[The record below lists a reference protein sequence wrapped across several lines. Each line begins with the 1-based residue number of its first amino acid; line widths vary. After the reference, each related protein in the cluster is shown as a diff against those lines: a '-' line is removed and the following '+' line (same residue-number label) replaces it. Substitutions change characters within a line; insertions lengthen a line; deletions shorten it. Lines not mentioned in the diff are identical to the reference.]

1 MRDVAFL
8 ARQPI
13 AHRGLHDGN
22 KAVWE
27 NTLSAFER
35 AIDAGYAIECDLQYA
50 ADAAPVVFHDDDMQ
64 RLCNVNAD
72 IRTKTAAELS
82 LISIGGTKD
91 KIPSLRALLRLVKGR
106 VPLLLELKGRKGDDD
121 GFTSAV
127 LEALEDYKGDVA
139 LMSFDTWLLKELK
152 ELECP
157 LPVGLTAE
165 GTKEEDFAEHRK
177 VIDYGLDFISYNILH
192 LPNAFI
198 TAERAR
204 GVPVTSWTV
213 RTPQQAAHSRA
224 HADQMTFEGFDPR
237 IDDLDPK
244 AVEG

>member
-8 ARQPI
+8 TRQPI

-64 RLCNVNAD
+64 RLCNVKGD
-72 IRTKTAAELS
+72 IRSKTAAELS

-91 KIPSLRALLRLVKGR
+91 KVPSLRALFRLVRGR
-106 VPLLLELKGRKGDDD
+106 VPIVLELKGRKGDDE
-121 GFTSAV
+121 GFTSSV

-152 ELECP
+152 DLECP
-157 LPVGLTAE
+157 VPVGLTAD
-165 GTKEEDFAEHRK
+165 GTTEAEFALHRK
-177 VIDYGLDFISYNILH
+177 AMAYGLDFISYGIAD
-192 LPNAFI
+192 LPNPFI
-198 TAERAR
+198 TGERAR
-204 GVPVTSWTV
+204 GVPVISWTV
-213 RTPQQAAHSRA
+213 RTPEQAAHSRA
-224 HADQMTFEGFDPR
+224 NADQITFEGFDPH
-237 IDDLDPK
+237 
-244 AVEG
+244 VEES